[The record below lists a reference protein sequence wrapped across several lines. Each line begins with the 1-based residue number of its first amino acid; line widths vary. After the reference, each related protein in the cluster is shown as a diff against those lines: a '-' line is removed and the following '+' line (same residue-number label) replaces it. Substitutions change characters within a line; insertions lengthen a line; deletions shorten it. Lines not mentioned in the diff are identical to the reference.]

1 MEKESEEK
9 IGRKM
14 IKSAKMKMPV
24 RIFRDNASPKNFTE
38 VHFFLVLEI
47 SSTNTLFIRQL
58 VKKPNSLYKKKN
70 PNKEREKDQKVNANL
85 RSKLKRSTT

>member
-38 VHFFLVLEI
+38 VHFF
-47 SSTNTLFIRQL
+47 
-58 VKKPNSLYKKKN
+58 
-70 PNKEREKDQKVNANL
+70 
-85 RSKLKRSTT
+85 